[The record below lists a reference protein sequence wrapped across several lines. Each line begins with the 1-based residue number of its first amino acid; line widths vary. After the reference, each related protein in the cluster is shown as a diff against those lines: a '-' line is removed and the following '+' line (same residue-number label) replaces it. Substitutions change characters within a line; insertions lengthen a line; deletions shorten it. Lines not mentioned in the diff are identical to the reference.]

1 MNEFLL
7 VFRRDYR
14 TKESQPYAEVTQAH
28 LTHWQEWLHNLAAQD
43 LLAWPVQ
50 QLDTQGKM
58 IGQDSVLYEGS
69 NQEINKSIVGL
80 IIIKAT
86 DYEAVVHVAKGCPIL
101 DVGGTVEIRQG
112 N

>member
-7 VFRRDYR
+7 IFRRAYK
-14 TKESQPYAEVTQAH
+14 TKEAQPSADVFPLH
-28 LTHWQEWLHNLAAQD
+28 LTHWQDWFNDLAAQD

-50 QLDTQGKM
+50 QLDTQGKL
-58 IGQDSVLYEGS
+58 IGQDTVLYGGTNPEM
-69 NQEINKSIVGL
+69 NESIWGL
-80 IIIKAT
+80 IIIKAQ
-86 DYEAVVHVAKGCPIL
+86 DYEAAVHVAKTCPIL